1 MTCLQYTGPRAST
14 TGEPMSDVRTL
25 RLASI
30 QLTAEL
36 LARFQRYQ
44 RVMVS
49 ELNHHKPDEWAGLF
63 AFAHAK
69 ALTES
74 KLDSLSQQQLRAMV
88 SDFCGRRSAALT
100 VKQRIAEGEHQRA
113 EGKAD
118 SKTEAML
125 QRARVE
131 LPKLE
136 DLAEFTVRYG
146 EGAVALLRGAELELV
161 TLHRDLA
168 RLEGGPGHVHN

>member
-1 MTCLQYTGPRAST
+1 M
-14 TGEPMSDVRTL
+14 
-25 RLASI
+25 
-30 QLTAEL
+30 
-36 LARFQRYQ
+36 
-44 RVMVS
+44 
-49 ELNHHKPDEWAGLF
+49 
-63 AFAHAK
+63 
-69 ALTES
+69 
-74 KLDSLSQQQLRAMV
+74 
-88 SDFCGRRSAALT
+88 T